1 MRREDSGNWSVY
13 CNPDEEGDELM
24 ECLHMNEED
33 IRDKEYSWARV
44 EQYNMYQH
52 DIREQRRHKEE
63 RKYARRTP
71 PRLPAPR
78 PRRHRIRLPRQR
90 QRLSLPL

>member
-1 MRREDSGNWSVY
+1 MRRGDSEDWSVG

-24 ECLHMNEED
+24 ERLRMNEED
-33 IRDKEYSWARV
+33 IRDKEYSWTRV
-44 EQYNMYQH
+44 EQYKMPQH
-52 DIREQRRHKEE
+52 AIREQRRHKEE

-78 PRRHRIRLPRQR
+78 RRRPI
-90 QRLSLPL
+90 